1 MYLFVSLFFRMPL
14 KTDVSTLCQSRV
26 FIPVCCLTKAF
37 LSLAAML
44 AFLTLIRASP
54 ETTVQVQD
62 SQHRQTKHLELV
74 QWLSWAQS
82 TFSSVIIYQPHGAS
96 ALFFHVHEDQD
107 PVATRI
113 PAEAAPHSRF
123 FFLLFIWLHRIL
135 VVAHRTFD
143 LCCHCSIFLAA
154 SQKLLF
160 VPSGI

>member
-1 MYLFVSLFFRMPL
+1 MLPYQGLPLVS
-14 KTDVSTLCQSRV
+14 CNA
-26 FIPVCCLTKAF
+26 CLPDINKSF
-37 LSLAAML
+37 P
-44 AFLTLIRASP
+44 RD
-54 ETTVQVQD
+54 TVQVQD

-74 QWLSWAQS
+74 QWLSWAQG

-96 ALFFHVHEDQD
+96 ALFFHVHEGQD

-113 PAEAAPHSRF
+113 PAEAAPHSHF
-123 FFLLFIWLHRIL
+123 FFLLFIWLHRNL

>member
-1 MYLFVSLFFRMPL
+1 MLPYQGLPLVS
-14 KTDVSTLCQSRV
+14 CNA
-26 FIPVCCLTKAF
+26 CLPDINKRF
-37 LSLAAML
+37 P
-44 AFLTLIRASP
+44 RD
-54 ETTVQVQD
+54 TVQVQD

-82 TFSSVIIYQPHGAS
+82 TSSVIIYQPHGAS

-143 LCCHCSIFLAA
+143 LSC
-154 SQKLLF
+154 
-160 VPSGI
+160 GM